1 MYAQDAR
8 RIGEVVDFGF
18 KIGETL
24 PFLIVRTP
32 SGRTLEIPW
41 SDVAAA
47 KDIVLLKPEFKV
59 PEELLTPAIARAVIS
74 GDVKSVKKLLKEGAD
89 PNVRDE
95 KGRTPLHHAVKD
107 GRLDIVKLLV
117 ESGADVNAPDNYGL
131 TPLHYAV
138 DYGYEKL
145 IEFLLRH
152 GADPNAK
159 DNGGYTPLHISA
171 FEGHPSFPVVP
182 LGSDSEQPETYMR
195 EAKLLIK
202 SGADVNMK
210 DKGGRTPLHAAVSN
224 NRIDFVRLLLE
235 SGADPNA
242 KCKHLYIAPDGGLL
256 PASEVTPLHIAANEG
271 YEDLVKLLLE
281 SGADPTARD
290 SLGRTPAEVAE
301 WSGHRDMARLIRSW
315 ASRKTPFIGMPVA
328 GVKLNPPR
336 PRSLRDPLTVHGF
349 KCEAYLT
356 SGGQASALIG
366 VKSSKMYVLKIPKD
380 WLLEFIFSGRPPGRA
395 TFWRDEEL
403 RAFKKEAEVL
413 KRVSE
418 LNHPNIVKL
427 EGVYFPE
434 PMKPDPPALAFEY
447 CEGGSLADAIEV
459 KPLDVKTAVEV
470 FVQIADAL
478 TRLHE
483 LGYSHNDVKPS
494 NILFAG
500 DKIPKLADFG
510 SARLIAAVS
519 KTPTPITYGYA
530 APEQLQQRG
539 RGGPESDVWSLAL
552 SMYEAITG
560 SPLFPPDDV
569 SYMEAVAKWE
579 RGSFAYK
586 PTGGREIDKLILECL
601 KPNPSERPSA
611 VEVKEAL
618 SSMLAPHKA

>member
-1 MYAQDAR
+1 M
-8 RIGEVVDFGF
+8 
-18 KIGETL
+18 
-24 PFLIVRTP
+24 
-32 SGRTLEIPW
+32 
-41 SDVAAA
+41 
-47 KDIVLLKPEFKV
+47 
-59 PEELLTPAIARAVIS
+59 
-74 GDVKSVKKLLKEGAD
+74 LKEGAD

-95 KGRTPLHHAVKD
+95 EGRTPLHHAVKD
-107 GRLDIVKLLV
+107 NRLDIVKLLV

-138 DYGYEKL
+138 HCGYEKL
-145 IEFLLRH
+145 VDFLLRH

-159 DNGGYTPLHISA
+159 DIGGNTPLHISA
-171 FEGHPSFPVVP
+171 FEGHPATIILPLE
-182 LGSDSEQPETYMR
+182 LGSRSEEPETYMR
-195 EAKLLIK
+195 IAKLLIK

-210 DKGGRTPLHAAVSN
+210 NNGGRTPLHAAVLQ
-224 NRIDFVRLLLE
+224 NRIDIVRLLLE

-242 KCKHLYIAPDGGLL
+242 RCRNLYLAPPDGGELALL
-256 PASEVTPLHIAANEG
+256 PASEVTPLHMAANGG

-301 WSGHRDMARLIRSW
+301 WSGHRELARLIRSW
-315 ASRKTPFIGMPVA
+315 ASRKTSFIGMPVA
-328 GVKLNPPR
+328 GIKLNPPQPR
-336 PRSLRDPLTVHGF
+336 PLRDPLTVHGF
-349 KCEAYLT
+349 RCEAYLT

-366 VKSSKMYVLKIPKD
+366 VKGSKMYVLKIPKD
-380 WLLEFIFSGRPPGRA
+380 WLLEHILLGRPPGRVSY
-395 TFWRDEEL
+395 WRPEEL
-403 RAFKKEAEVL
+403 RAFEKEAEVL
-413 KRVSE
+413 KGVSE
-418 LNHPNIVKL
+418 LNHPNIVRL

-459 KPLDVKTAVEV
+459 KPLGAKTAVEV

-478 TRLHE
+478 ARLHE

-494 NILFAG
+494 NILFTG

-519 KTPTPITYGYA
+519 KTPVPITYGYA

-560 SPLFPPDDV
+560 SPLFPLDEM

-586 PTGGREIDKLILECL
+586 PTGNREIDELILECL

-618 SSMLAPHKA
+618 SSMLALHKA

>member
-1 MYAQDAR
+1 M
-8 RIGEVVDFGF
+8 GVS
-18 KIGETL
+18 KL
-24 PFLIVRTP
+24 
-32 SGRTLEIPW
+32 LE
-41 SDVAAA
+41 A
-47 KDIVLLKPEFKV
+47 
-59 PEELLTPAIARAVIS
+59 TIS

-95 KGRTPLHHAVKD
+95 EGRTPLHHAVKD
-107 GRLDIVKLLV
+107 NRLDIVKLLV

-138 DYGYEKL
+138 HCGYEKFVD
-145 IEFLLRH
+145 FLLRH

-159 DNGGYTPLHISA
+159 DIGGNTPLHISA
-171 FEGHPSFPVVP
+171 FEGHPATIILPLE
-182 LGSDSEQPETYMR
+182 LGSRSEEPETYMR
-195 EAKLLIK
+195 IAKLLIK

-210 DKGGRTPLHAAVSN
+210 NNGGRTPLHAAVLQ
-224 NRIDFVRLLLE
+224 NRIDIVRLLLE

-242 KCKHLYIAPDGGLL
+242 RCRNLYLAPPDGGELALL
-256 PASEVTPLHIAANEG
+256 PASEVTPLHMAANGG

-301 WSGHRDMARLIRSW
+301 WSGHRELARLIRSW
-315 ASRKTPFIGMPVA
+315 ASRKTSFIGMPVA
-328 GVKLNPPR
+328 GIKLNPPQPR
-336 PRSLRDPLTVHGF
+336 PLRDPLTVHGF
-349 KCEAYLT
+349 RCEAYLT

-366 VKSSKMYVLKIPKD
+366 VKGSKMYVLKIPKD
-380 WLLEFIFSGRPPGRA
+380 WLLEHILLGRPPGRVSY
-395 TFWRDEEL
+395 WRPEEL
-403 RAFKKEAEVL
+403 RTFEKEAEVL

-418 LNHPNIVKL
+418 LNHPNIVRL

-459 KPLDVKTAVEV
+459 KPLGAKTAVEV

-478 TRLHE
+478 ARLHE

-494 NILFAG
+494 NILFTG

-519 KTPTPITYGYA
+519 KTPVPITYGYA

-560 SPLFPPDDV
+560 SPLFPLDEM

-586 PTGGREIDKLILECL
+586 PTGNREIDELILECL

-618 SSMLAPHKA
+618 SSMLALHKA

>member
-1 MYAQDAR
+1 V
-8 RIGEVVDFGF
+8 GVS
-18 KIGETL
+18 KL
-24 PFLIVRTP
+24 
-32 SGRTLEIPW
+32 LE
-41 SDVAAA
+41 A
-47 KDIVLLKPEFKV
+47 
-59 PEELLTPAIARAVIS
+59 TIS

-95 KGRTPLHHAVKD
+95 EGRTPLHHAVKD
-107 GRLDIVKLLV
+107 NRLDIVKLLV

-138 DYGYEKL
+138 HCGYEKL
-145 IEFLLRH
+145 VDFLLRH

-159 DNGGYTPLHISA
+159 DIGGNTPLHISA
-171 FEGHPSFPVVP
+171 FEGHPATIILPLE
-182 LGSDSEQPETYMR
+182 LGSRSEEPETYMR
-195 EAKLLIK
+195 IAKLLIK

-210 DKGGRTPLHAAVSN
+210 NNGGRTPLHAAVLQ
-224 NRIDFVRLLLE
+224 NRIDIVRLLLE

-242 KCKHLYIAPDGGLL
+242 RCRNLYLAPPDGGELALL
-256 PASEVTPLHIAANEG
+256 PASEVTPLHMAANGG

-301 WSGHRDMARLIRSW
+301 WSGHRELARLIRSW
-315 ASRKTPFIGMPVA
+315 ASRKTSFIGMPVA
-328 GVKLNPPR
+328 GIKLNPPQPR
-336 PRSLRDPLTVHGF
+336 PLRDPLTVHGF
-349 KCEAYLT
+349 RCEAYLT

-366 VKSSKMYVLKIPKD
+366 VKGSKMYVLKIPKD
-380 WLLEFIFSGRPPGRA
+380 WLLEHILLGRPPGRVSY
-395 TFWRDEEL
+395 WRPEEL
-403 RAFKKEAEVL
+403 RAFEKEAEVL
-413 KRVSE
+413 KGVSE
-418 LNHPNIVKL
+418 LNHPNIVRL

-459 KPLDVKTAVEV
+459 KPLGAKTAVEV

-478 TRLHE
+478 ARLHE

-494 NILFAG
+494 NILFTI
-500 DKIPKLADFG
+500 DEIPKLADFG

-519 KTPTPITYGYA
+519 KTPVPITYGYA

-560 SPLFPPDDV
+560 SPLFPLDEM

-586 PTGGREIDKLILECL
+586 PTGNREIDELILECL

-618 SSMLAPHKA
+618 SSMLALHKA

>member
-1 MYAQDAR
+1 M
-8 RIGEVVDFGF
+8 
-18 KIGETL
+18 
-24 PFLIVRTP
+24 
-32 SGRTLEIPW
+32 
-41 SDVAAA
+41 
-47 KDIVLLKPEFKV
+47 
-59 PEELLTPAIARAVIS
+59 
-74 GDVKSVKKLLKEGAD
+74 
-89 PNVRDE
+89 
-95 KGRTPLHHAVKD
+95 
-107 GRLDIVKLLV
+107 
-117 ESGADVNAPDNYGL
+117 
-131 TPLHYAV
+131 
-138 DYGYEKL
+138 
-145 IEFLLRH
+145 
-152 GADPNAK
+152 
-159 DNGGYTPLHISA
+159 
-171 FEGHPSFPVVP
+171 
-182 LGSDSEQPETYMR
+182 
-195 EAKLLIK
+195 
-202 SGADVNMK
+202 
-210 DKGGRTPLHAAVSN
+210 
-224 NRIDFVRLLLE
+224 
-235 SGADPNA
+235 
-242 KCKHLYIAPDGGLL
+242 
-256 PASEVTPLHIAANEG
+256 AANGG

-301 WSGHRDMARLIRSW
+301 WSGHRELARLIRSW
-315 ASRKTPFIGMPVA
+315 ASRKTSFIGVPVA
-328 GVKLNPPR
+328 GIKLNPPQPR
-336 PRSLRDPLTVHGF
+336 PLRDPLTVHGF
-349 KCEAYLT
+349 RCEAYLT

-366 VKSSKMYVLKIPKD
+366 VKGSKMYVLKIPKD
-380 WLLEFIFSGRPPGRA
+380 WLLEHILSGRPPGRVSY
-395 TFWRDEEL
+395 WRPEEL
-403 RAFKKEAEVL
+403 RAFEKEAEVL

-418 LNHPNIVKL
+418 LNHPNIVRL

-478 TRLHE
+478 ARLHE

-494 NILFAG
+494 NILFTG

-519 KTPTPITYGYA
+519 KTPVPITYGYA

-552 SMYEAITG
+552 SMYEAIMG
-560 SPLFPPDDV
+560 SPLFPLDEM

-586 PTGGREIDKLILECL
+586 PTGGREIDELILECL

-618 SSMLAPHKA
+618 SSMLASRKA